1 MELGH
6 LLRPCTKEAS
16 CQQVSLIPTGFL
28 GKAAVSHQ
36 LCEDDPPTL
45 RHATFKALTYKVGTL
60 LNCNCEKGFRRIS
73 KGSLA
78 MVCKGNS
85 SHSFWEQT
93 CHCVRTSSKKTEK
106 QVTPKPEEQME
117 RKTTE
122 MQSQTQPMDPVNLPG
137 HCREP
142 PPWEHEASERIYHFV
157 VGQTVHYQCAQGFRA
172 LQSGPAKSV
181 CKMMCGRTRWT
192 QPQLRCTSESKNSDK
207 ELQAST
213 DASPGSETSCPLIMT
228 GTTDFQTRTEVAAT
242 TETFIFTAEY
252 QMAVAGCIL
261 LLISILL
268 LSGLTWQRRWRKSR
282 RTI

>member
-1 MELGH
+1 MEPG
-6 LLRPCTKEAS
+6 LLVWGLFTIIMVPGCVTE
-16 CQQVSLIPTGFL
+16 
-28 GKAAVSHQ
+28 

-93 CHCVRTSSKKTEK
+93 CHCVRTSSRKTEK

-117 RKTTE
+117 GKTTE

-137 HCREP
+137 
-142 PPWEHEASERIYHFV
+142 
-157 VGQTVHYQCAQGFRA
+157 
-172 LQSGPAKSV
+172 
-181 CKMMCGRTRWT
+181 
-192 QPQLRCTSESKNSDK
+192 DK